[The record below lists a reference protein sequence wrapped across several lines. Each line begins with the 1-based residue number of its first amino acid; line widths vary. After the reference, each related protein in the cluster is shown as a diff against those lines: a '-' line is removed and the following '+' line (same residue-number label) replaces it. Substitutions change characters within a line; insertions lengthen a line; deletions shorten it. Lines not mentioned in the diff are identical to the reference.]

1 MSIFKRSPIILLPQ
15 VRPTCEGLIQ
25 CHTEWKSYITP
36 EEDYSS
42 VGDLSFDRNSSEGVF
57 AHWKPMAL
65 YILSNN
71 KKDIEDGDYVYV
83 DCNQN
88 ITGYKGFGIWK
99 YMKAP
104 CPMPYWGNSMFCKK
118 VIASTDKSLGLPEP
132 SREFIRKYIMA
143 HNKGDIITSKP
154 ITDVL
159 VEYYPEDEDWSE
171 LSGAFTIPE
180 TVKVSLDNTIT
191 IRKVKDSYTEA
202 ELINALKGFA
212 KSIDT
217 VDKQVHPEKYV
228 CAWIEKNLDNP
239 F

>member
-42 VGDLSFDRNSSEGVF
+42 VGNLSFGRNSSEGVF

-71 KKDIEDGDYVYV
+71 KEDIQDGDYVYV
-83 DCNQN
+83 DCSQN

-118 VIASTDKSLGLPEP
+118 VIASTDKSLNLPEP
-132 SREFIRKYIMA
+132 SREFIRKYILA
-143 HNKGDIITSKP
+143 YNDKNTISH
-154 ITDVL
+154 VL

-171 LSGAFTIPE
+171 LNGAFIIPE

-202 ELINALKGFA
+202 ELINALKEFA

-228 CAWIEKNLDNP
+228 WAWIEKNLINP